1 MSELHLERF
10 HILLVEDNAFVR
22 NTLEDLLRYFKIEQ
36 IKTAKNGEEAI
47 ATLKEMKLS
56 QHPGPDIILSDLIM
70 SPINGQLLLRWVR
83 TAKESPNRFVP
94 FIMVSGA
101 ADREY
106 VASVRDLGV
115 TEFLAKP
122 FSVNSVYEHIAHVIH
137 RPRPFIATQE
147 YFGPDRRRTAG
158 ARRVGGGDN
167 RRRDNDEH
175 VTTVYTSKKV
185 TKAKNVSDVWC
196 FRLPNT
202 LKEKAGGGTGSE
214 IPEIPAD
221 MLEQAEQSLE
231 RAVLDFTTWAQE
243 YLKNLGGLCDE
254 ARDDEIKRISKFS
267 EINNLAHELRGQ
279 GGTFGY
285 PLISVFGKMLY
296 ESTREGC
303 PITDNQVEIVRAH
316 IDAMRAVIRDKV
328 AGSGGDV
335 GKELLKSLK
344 QAIRRYEVID

>member
-10 HILLVEDNAFVR
+10 SILLVEDNAFVR
-22 NTLEDLLRYFKIEQ
+22 NTFEDLLRYFKIEQ
-36 IKTAKNGEEAI
+36 IKTARNGEEAI
-47 ATLKEMKLS
+47 AALKEMNS
-56 QHPGPDIILSDLIM
+56 RHHPGPDIIISDLIM

-83 TAKESPNRFVP
+83 TAKEAPNRFVP

-106 VASVRDLGV
+106 VTSVRDLGV

-137 RPRPFIATQE
+137 RPRAFIATQE
-147 YFGPDRRRTAG
+147 YFGPDRRRISG
-158 ARRVGGGDN
+158 SRPVGGEN
-167 RRRDNDEH
+167 RRRDNDDN
-175 VTTVYTSKKV
+175 VTVVYSANKI

-202 LKEKAGGGTGSE
+202 LKEKAGGGSGTE
-214 IPEIPAD
+214 IPQIPAD
-221 MLEQAEQSLE
+221 ILEQAEQSLE

-243 YLKNLGGLCDE
+243 YLQNLGTLCKEASEDE
-254 ARDDEIKRISKFS
+254 VKRVSKFS

-296 ESTREGC
+296 DSTREGC
-303 PITDNQVEIVRAH
+303 PLTDNQVEIVKAH

-328 AGSGGDV
+328 AGDGGQI
-335 GKELLKSLK
+335 GKELLASLK
-344 QAIRRYEVID
+344 EAIVRYEVVE

>member
-1 MSELHLERF
+1 MTDLQLERF
-10 HILLVEDNAFVR
+10 NILLVEDNAFVR

-36 IKTAKNGEEAI
+36 ITAVQNGEEAI
-47 ATLKEMKLS
+47 AALKSMKS
-56 QHPGPDIILSDLIM
+56 RQHPGPDIILSDMIM

-101 ADREY
+101 ADRDY

-115 TEFLAKP
+115 SEFLAKP

-147 YFGPDRRRTAG
+147 YFGPDRRRMAG
-158 ARRVGGGDN
+158 SRPVGGEN
-167 RRRDNDEH
+167 RRRNNDEH
-175 VTTVYTSKKV
+175 VTVVYSAEKV
-185 TKAKNVSDVWC
+185 TKAKNISDVWC

-202 LKEKAGGGTGSE
+202 LKEKAGGGTGGK
-214 IPEIPAD
+214 IPQIPAD
-221 MLEQAEQSLE
+221 ILEQAEQSLE

-243 YLKNLGGLCDE
+243 YLQNLGKLCKE
-254 ARDDEIKRISKFS
+254 ARDDEVKRVSKFS

-296 ESTREGC
+296 EATQEGC
-303 PITDNQVEIVRAH
+303 PITDNQVEIVKAH

-328 AGSGGDV
+328 AGNGGQV
-335 GKELLKSLK
+335 GKELLASLK
-344 QAIRRYEVID
+344 QAIQRYEVIE